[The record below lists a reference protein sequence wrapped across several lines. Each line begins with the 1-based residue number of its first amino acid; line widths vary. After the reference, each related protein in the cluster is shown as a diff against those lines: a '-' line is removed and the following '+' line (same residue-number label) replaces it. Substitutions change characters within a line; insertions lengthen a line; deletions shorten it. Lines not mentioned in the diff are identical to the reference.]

1 MKGARRREG
10 LACWHI
16 HALINHLVHCNA
28 INRQFESAADACIA
42 AKGRIGAFAIAG
54 IDADALIAK
63 LIHRNGAQVAIALDG
78 LDVIG
83 FHAFGEFHRAGL
95 QIG

>member
-1 MKGARRREG
+1 MERARRREG
-10 LACWHI
+10 LARWYI
-16 HALINHLVHCNA
+16 HALINHLVHRGT
-28 INRQFESAADACIA
+28 INRQFKGAADACIA
-42 AKGRIGAFAIAG
+42 AKRRIGAFAIAG